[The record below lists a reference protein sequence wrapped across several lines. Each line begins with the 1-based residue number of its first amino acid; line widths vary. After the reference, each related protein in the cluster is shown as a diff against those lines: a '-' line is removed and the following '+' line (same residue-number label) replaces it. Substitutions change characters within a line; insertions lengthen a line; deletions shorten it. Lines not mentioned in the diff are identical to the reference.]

1 MSPFILSAVASMAV
15 LVGTVG
21 TASAVTL
28 APAQPHFDSTIMQ
41 AQYWGGP
48 GRGCRAIGVTINGRR
63 IPGVS
68 GRGFG
73 RGACAEAMAECRY
86 ELRQRQR
93 YGYNP
98 YGRCVVLD

>member
-1 MSPFILSAVASMAV
+1 MSPFILSAVASVAV
-15 LVGTVG
+15 IVGSVG
-21 TASAVTL
+21 AASAVTL
-28 APAQPHFDSTIMQ
+28 APAQQHFNSIITPV
-41 AQYWGGP
+41 QYWGGP

-73 RGACAEAMAECRY
+73 RGACAEAMDECRF

-98 YGRCVVLD
+98 YGRCIVLH